1 MKFVIAIGG
10 NAVNRPG
17 EKPTAENM
25 MKNLRETMEYLVDI
39 IKDHSVVITHGNGPQ
54 VGNLLL
60 QNEIAK
66 DTVPPMPLHVLNAE
80 TQAMIGY
87 ILQQNFQNVMRKLGC
102 KRSVTTVI
110 TQVVVNENDPA
121 FRNPTK
127 FIGPFYSKEEAE
139 RLSKERGWIMKED
152 PRGGWRR
159 VVPSPMPID
168 IVEKDVIKRLYLEG
182 NIVIAAGGGGIP
194 VIMKNGVL
202 IGVDAVIDKDLA
214 SSLLASILGIERFII
229 LTDVDFVML
238 NYGKKN
244 QRPIL
249 KATLDEIKRYY
260 KEGHFPPGSMGPK
273 ILAAIQFLERGG
285 KEVIIGNL
293 NKAEEVFEGK
303 SGTLIVR

>member
-1 MKFVIAIGG
+1 VQSSRLGG
-10 NAVNRPG
+10 NALLRKGQKGTFEEQYENA
-17 EKPTAENM
+17 KKTAEF
-25 MKNLRETMEYLVDI
+25 LAEILCSDERI
-39 IKDHSVVITHGNGPQ
+39 IITHGNGPQ

-66 DTVPPMPLHVLNAE
+66 GTVPPMPLHVLNAE

-102 KRSVTTVI
+102 KRTVATVI

-127 FIGPFYSKEEAE
+127 FVGPFYSKEEAE

-168 IVEKDVIKRLYLEG
+168 IVEKDVIKKLYLEG

-194 VIMKNGVL
+194 VIMKNRVL

-293 NKAEEVFEGK
+293 NKAIAVFEGK